1 VNHVLREDWPL
12 NANVDWEK
20 KTVRFIVPDGS
31 GLYVGKLYP
40 GSTQTNAMQAENDAL
55 RSDIRILIERLR
67 FLSPKPENVGGV
79 SVTHVF
85 SKQLSPFTL
94 KELTK

>member
-1 VNHVLREDWPL
+1 VNPVSRGEWPL
-12 NANVDWEK
+12 NANVDWAT
-20 KTVRFIVPDGS
+20 KTVRFMVPDGS
-31 GLYVGKLYP
+31 GLYVGSLDAGWK
-40 GSTQTNAMQAENDAL
+40 QENAMQAENDAL

-85 SKQLSPFTL
+85 SKQVSPFTL
-94 KELTK
+94 MELTK

>member
-1 VNHVLREDWPL
+1 
-12 NANVDWEK
+12 
-20 KTVRFIVPDGS
+20 
-31 GLYVGKLYP
+31 
-40 GSTQTNAMQAENDAL
+40 
-55 RSDIRILIERLR
+55 LR

-85 SKQLSPFTL
+85 SKQVSPFTL

>member
-31 GLYVGKLYP
+31 GLYVGSLDAGWKHA
-40 GSTQTNAMQAENDAL
+40 NAVQAENDAL

-85 SKQLSPFTL
+85 DRQLSTFTL